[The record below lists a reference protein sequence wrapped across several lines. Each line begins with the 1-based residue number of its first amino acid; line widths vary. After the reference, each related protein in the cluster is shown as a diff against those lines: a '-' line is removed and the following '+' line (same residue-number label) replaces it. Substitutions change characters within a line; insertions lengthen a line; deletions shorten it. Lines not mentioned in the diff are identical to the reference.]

1 MRTTNRGRRA
11 AVSPPSVLATKGY
24 KRPFSLRF
32 LLYLFTMQSYR
43 SQPPTCA
50 KLPTY
55 ISPRNMFFG
64 RPPTAINLTISAVQS
79 LPAPPRPTHLLP
91 QVRSTY
97 RYLHRE
103 QPQRHHERS
112 FLRISVFNVGVVLA
126 ACRIISSVVRNQ
138 VPLRGY
144 AHSSGQ
150 GAPRKFRPASNEV
163 PLGGGPGGSQR
174 VRAPRGPPEA
184 DYATRWKALP
194 EEDREVVT
202 PPPCFVE
209 FVADLNLGS

>member
-1 MRTTNRGRRA
+1 
-11 AVSPPSVLATKGY
+11 
-24 KRPFSLRF
+24 
-32 LLYLFTMQSYR
+32 MQSYR
-43 SQPPTCA
+43 LQPPTCA

-55 ISPRNMFFG
+55 ISPRTMFFG
-64 RPPTAINLTISAVQS
+64 RPPTAINLTVSAVQS

-103 QPQRHHERS
+103 QPQRHHERIK
-112 FLRISVFNVGVVLA
+112 F
-126 ACRIISSVVRNQ
+126 
-138 VPLRGY
+138 
-144 AHSSGQ
+144 HSEVTHTPQ
-150 GAPRKFRPASNEV
+150 GKELLGNFARHRTKS

-184 DYATRWKALP
+184 DHATRWKALP
-194 EEDREVVT
+194 EEDREVIT

>member
-1 MRTTNRGRRA
+1 
-11 AVSPPSVLATKGY
+11 
-24 KRPFSLRF
+24 
-32 LLYLFTMQSYR
+32 MQSYR
-43 SQPPTCA
+43 LQPPTCA

-55 ISPRNMFFG
+55 ISPRTMFFG

-79 LPAPPRPTHLLP
+79 LPAPPRPTPLLP

-112 FLRISVFNVGVVLA
+112 FLHAYIRIQCRCSFGSVLDHLFR
-126 ACRIISSVVRNQ
+126 CTESSSTPR
-138 VPLRGY
+138 L
-144 AHSSGQ
+144 HTTSGQ

-184 DYATRWKALP
+184 DHATRWKALP
-194 EEDREVVT
+194 EEDREVIT
-202 PPPCFVE
+202 PPP
-209 FVADLNLGS
+209 DLVKH